1 MFLEL
6 LLQGFCRV
14 DGMKGTDSIDPW
26 KRAPRGRLTALPPEP
41 RRRTLRMDPHCS
53 LLWERGRVMPSLWKC
68 E

>member
-41 RRRTLRMDPHCS
+41 RRRTPENGPTLFTALGEGQGDAVSVEM
-53 LLWERGRVMPSLWKC
+53 
-68 E
+68 